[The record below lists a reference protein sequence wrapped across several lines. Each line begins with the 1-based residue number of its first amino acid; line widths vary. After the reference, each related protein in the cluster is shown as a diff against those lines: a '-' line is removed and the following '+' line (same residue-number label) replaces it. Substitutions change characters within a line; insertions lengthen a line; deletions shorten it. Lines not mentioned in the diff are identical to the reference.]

1 MEANNSRRNFIS
13 KAAVI
18 AGGQVLLAK
27 PLLSMTPFVS
37 GFNESFTVGQVMDKF
52 ISEVPSGI
60 LKETVDTLKSGH
72 KEMEVKGIVT
82 SAFATVEVIKK
93 TIEIGANF
101 IIAHEPTFYNHLD
114 DTAWLKNDSVFE
126 YKNGLLQ
133 KNSIAVWRNH
143 DYIHRLSPDP
153 VTSSF
158 LEKLNWKQYT
168 TKAIPS
174 LATLPS
180 MHLEQVIAYLKEKIG
195 IQQVRYIG
203 DLQQDCS
210 KLLFMLGAVGSKA
223 HFTGLRQIKPDVLIC
238 GEISE
243 WETAEYIE
251 RENIPITDLYFD
263 QGKGKRYRSLGCF
276 PCTTP
281 VDSTAKNVADIVKEL
296 REGKFKNI
304 AERSGRAQD
313 KEDGGG
319 LETLRKEG
327 YM

>member
-18 AGGQVLLAK
+18 AGGQVFLAK

-93 TIEIGANF
+93 TIELGANF

-126 YKNGLLQ
+126 YKNDLLQ
-133 KNSIAVWRNH
+133 KNNIAVWRNH

-243 WETAEYIE
+243 WETAEYI
-251 RENIPITDLYFD
+251 RDARS
-263 QGKGKRYRSLGCF
+263 KGDKVSLIVLGHIASEETGSEFMATWLKSKF
-276 PCTTP
+276 PSINTTFI
-281 VDSTAKNVADIVKEL
+281 S
-296 REGKFKNI
+296 
-304 AERSGRAQD
+304 SGPS
-313 KEDGGG
+313 
-319 LETLRKEG
+319 LSFL
-327 YM
+327 